1 MLYNYIVKGYDK
13 AELIGKI
20 EDLIFSNIAEYDSDI
35 ADICSELFDTNDYT
49 QLKQLK
55 NFLIDLLNEINE
67 REYTDSLIHYIYYN
81 DNAYTIERKG
91 YKWILYISNTNSKVY
106 NTLVDLLEELATF

>member
-1 MLYNYIVKGYDK
+1 MLYNYIVKGHRK
-13 AELIGKI
+13 AELIGDI
-20 EDLIFSNIAEYDSDI
+20 EDLIFSNIAEYDSEI
-35 ADICSELFDTNDYT
+35 ADICSDLFDTNDYT

-55 NFLIDLLNEINE
+55 DFLTDLLNEINE

-81 DNAYTIERKG
+81 ENAYTIERKE
-91 YKWILYISNTNSKVY
+91 YFWLLHISTTNNIRY

>member
-1 MLYNYIVKGYDK
+1 MLYNYIVKGYNK
-13 AELIGKI
+13 AELIGTI
-20 EDLIFSNIAEYDSDI
+20 EDKIFSNIAEYDSNI

-49 QLKQLK
+49 QLKQLN
-55 NFLIDLLNEINE
+55 NFLTDLLNEINE
-67 REYTDSLIHYIYYN
+67 KEYIDSLIHYIYYN

-91 YKWILYISNTNSKVY
+91 YHWILHISATNNKQY